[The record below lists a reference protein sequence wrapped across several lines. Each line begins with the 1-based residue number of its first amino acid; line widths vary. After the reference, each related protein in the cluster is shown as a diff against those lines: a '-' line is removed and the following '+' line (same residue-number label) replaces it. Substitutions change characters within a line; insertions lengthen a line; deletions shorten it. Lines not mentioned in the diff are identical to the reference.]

1 MKFKLN
7 DYVLW
12 KNKSSGRIVEIKVES
27 LNSYP
32 EEKTI
37 LIEQSNGYRNWVYE
51 KDIINDQQ
59 RIRDNKINIILED

>member
-37 LIEQSNGYRNWVYE
+37 LIEQSTGYRYWVYE

>member
-37 LIEQSNGYRNWVYE
+37 LIEQPTGYRYWVYE